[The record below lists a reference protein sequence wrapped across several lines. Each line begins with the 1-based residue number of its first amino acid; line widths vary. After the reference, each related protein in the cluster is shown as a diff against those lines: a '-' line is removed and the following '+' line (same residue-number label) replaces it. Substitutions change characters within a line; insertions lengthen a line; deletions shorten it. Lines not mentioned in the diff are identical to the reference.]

1 MMKKIVIILGAVAL
15 VGMSVTATA
24 APPPKQTIMHCGCT
38 DSGNGLEMRSIIVSS
53 KGKGHRNHLIGSE
66 TTCYHPVETELE
78 VGTYTRSQSDC
89 TVTPAGLWAGLNACT
104 GSEPSDCGVLVP

>member
-38 DSGNGLEMRSIIVSS
+38 VDGLGLEMRTIIVSS

-66 TTCYHPVETELE
+66 TTCYLNDIE
-78 VGTYTRSQSDC
+78 VDTYTRTQSDC
-89 TVTPAGLWAGLNACT
+89 TLNPTDDWAGLIACS
-104 GSEPSDCGVLVP
+104 GPVDSNCGVPAPTL